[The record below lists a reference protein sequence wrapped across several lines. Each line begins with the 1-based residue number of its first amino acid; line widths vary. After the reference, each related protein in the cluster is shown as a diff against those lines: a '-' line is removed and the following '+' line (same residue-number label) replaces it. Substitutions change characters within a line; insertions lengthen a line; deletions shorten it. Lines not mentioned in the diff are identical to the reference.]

1 MQKQILRRRD
11 VCDFTGLSYSTIYRL
26 EQLNRFP
33 KRRLLGETAVGWL
46 KTEVEAWANERITIN
61 PNQGET
67 K

>member
-46 KTEVEAWANERITIN
+46 KTEVETWANERIAIN
-61 PNQGET
+61 PKPGEVQ
-67 K
+67 